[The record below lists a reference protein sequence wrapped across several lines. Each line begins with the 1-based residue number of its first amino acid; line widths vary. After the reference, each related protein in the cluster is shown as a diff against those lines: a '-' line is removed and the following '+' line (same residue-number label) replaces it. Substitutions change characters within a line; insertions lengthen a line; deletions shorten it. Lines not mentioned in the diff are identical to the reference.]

1 MATVVDW
8 ASLAK
13 AAYISAAVGL
23 GVLIVAAIGVASSLR
38 AQDQRNAG
46 HEGGV
51 VAFGAVTVACAAAL
65 LGAIAAGIYLLT
77 K

>member
-46 HEGGV
+46 HEGRV
-51 VAFGAVTVACAAAL
+51 VPSAP
-65 LGAIAAGIYLLT
+65 
-77 K
+77 